1 MEKLEIL
8 GMLFILNAS
17 RIKSQLFLRNSSL
30 KGWYFSYFIEIMV
43 TGIF

>member
-8 GMLFILNAS
+8 GMSFTLNAS

-30 KGWYFSYFIEIMV
+30 KGI
-43 TGIF
+43 